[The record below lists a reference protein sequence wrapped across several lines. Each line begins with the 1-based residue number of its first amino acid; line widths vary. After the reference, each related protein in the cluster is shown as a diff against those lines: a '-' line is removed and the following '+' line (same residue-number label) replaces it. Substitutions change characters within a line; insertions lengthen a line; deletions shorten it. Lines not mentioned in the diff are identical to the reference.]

1 MKRNVKICLIMIL
14 FIILVGG
21 IYYSNNYISIRTSAE
36 ETDEYNKRIEGIK
49 ITALGGS
56 TMESNGNVNSMGYV
70 VRTRNNKLIIVDGG
84 HDIDSKYVLDYINK
98 YGDGRVDYWFITHGH
113 EDHVGAFVKLIN
125 EENIVVENVCYSL
138 LSDEWYQANDKRGY
152 ESEHSL
158 LEALKSDK
166 ILNQINF
173 KKDEEIDIDNIKC
186 EIIRIPNPEITDAD
200 NGNESSMTFKFT
212 ATDVDKSILFLGD
225 SGKRASAEL
234 LEKKDKLESYA
245 VQMAHHGQTGVTK
258 EVYDAINPK
267 VCIFNTPKWLYDNDG
282 GEGFDTGKWQSI
294 IVRGWVDEYGADSIL
309 TYEGD
314 QTIRLTRDGYEKID

>member
-1 MKRNVKICLIMIL
+1 MRRNVKICLIMIL

-21 IYYSNNYISIRTSAE
+21 IYYSNNYISMRTSAE

-173 KKDEEIDIDNIKC
+173 KEDEEIDIDNIKC

-225 SGKRASAEL
+225 SGKRASIEL

>member
-21 IYYSNNYISIRTSAE
+21 IYYSNNYISMRTSAE

-125 EENIVVENVCYSL
+125 EE
-138 LSDEWYQANDKRGY
+138 
-152 ESEHSL
+152 
-158 LEALKSDK
+158 
-166 ILNQINF
+166 
-173 KKDEEIDIDNIKC
+173 
-186 EIIRIPNPEITDAD
+186 
-200 NGNESSMTFKFT
+200 
-212 ATDVDKSILFLGD
+212 
-225 SGKRASAEL
+225 
-234 LEKKDKLESYA
+234 
-245 VQMAHHGQTGVTK
+245 
-258 EVYDAINPK
+258 
-267 VCIFNTPKWLYDNDG
+267 
-282 GEGFDTGKWQSI
+282 
-294 IVRGWVDEYGADSIL
+294 
-309 TYEGD
+309 
-314 QTIRLTRDGYEKID
+314 

>member
-1 MKRNVKICLIMIL
+1 MKKNVKICLIMIL

-21 IYYSNNYISIRTSAE
+21 IYYSNNYISMRTSAE

-98 YGDGRVDYWFITHGH
+98 YGDGRVNYWFITHGH

-173 KKDEEIDIDNIKC
+173 EEDEEIDIDNIKC

-225 SGKRASAEL
+225 SGKRASIEL

>member
-21 IYYSNNYISIRTSAE
+21 IYYSNNYISMRTSAE

-173 KKDEEIDIDNIKC
+173 KEDEEIDIDNRKC
-186 EIIRIPNPEITDAD
+186 EIIRTPNPEITDAD
-200 NGNESSMTFKFT
+200 NGNESSMTFKFI

>member
-173 KKDEEIDIDNIKC
+173 KEDEEIDIDNIKC

>member
-1 MKRNVKICLIMIL
+1 MRRNVKICLIMIL

-173 KKDEEIDIDNIKC
+173 KEDEEIDIDNIKC